1 MSACRIARRV
11 ASMTPLQ
18 NPCTEAVDAETLV
31 RKVFH
36 YLCQSFSPWAG
47 RRRVVVVE
55 QQTVVGLD
63 GNTRSSTGVRLCLGR
78 GGARRF
84 VWQVH
89 RCATPLI
96 TASLVTNEKDGGVQ

>member
-1 MSACRIARRV
+1 MSVRRIGRRV
-11 ASMTPLQ
+11 ASMTWPQ

-36 YLCQSFSPWAG
+36 YQCQSFLSWAG
-47 RRRVVVVE
+47 RQVGVVE
-55 QQTVVGLD
+55 QRTVVGFS
-63 GNTRSSTGVRLCLGR
+63 GARSSTGVWRSFWR

-96 TASLVTNEKDGGVQ
+96 TTSLVTNEKDGDVQ